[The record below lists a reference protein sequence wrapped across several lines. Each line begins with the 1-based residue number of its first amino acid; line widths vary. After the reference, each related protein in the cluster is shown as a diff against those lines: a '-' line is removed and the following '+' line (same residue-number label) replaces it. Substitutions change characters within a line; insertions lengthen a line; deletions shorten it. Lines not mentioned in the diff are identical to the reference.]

1 MAEAPDRPFPVRLG
15 LAATEVVS
23 LAKRYAKSLDTA
35 EVKNPHVLYALL
47 NQKGGLGARALE
59 ELGIEYPDTARL
71 LRYPP
76 PEGPFPEPLGRAD
89 MPTLSS
95 EVLETLG
102 WAGAEAEADG
112 WSEVDPGH
120 ILIALSQVGKDVALL
135 LEERGGGPERI
146 RELVNLLRA
155 DRGEQAKQD
164 DSQRADRPERLE
176 AVPTHRDGP
185 ATEDDMG
192 RGRFAEVLG
201 ERMRRVRGE
210 DTERPAGNWRQ
221 RWRKRRRDA
230 AEARLTG
237 PFMVHVHAPWGA
249 GKSSLLNFLAT
260 DLRNREPR
268 DGGGV
273 RRAAQFLFGRR
284 RAVKPQLSRWIVVP
298 FNAWEHQR
306 LATPWWW
313 LLAAMQRRCGR
324 ELWWI
329 DRRRWAWFWLRDVG
343 WRIWNV
349 RIAVLTV
356 SLLAVLVGVVW
367 ALDWFGLADESLST
381 VQTVLLTA
389 GSAAALAT
397 TLFTVA
403 RGTGRWLAIGS
414 AEGADRF
421 LKRASDP
428 LGVYRRRFR
437 WLVRSTGRPIAVF
450 VDDLDRGRPEYVVEL
465 LEGIQTLFV
474 AEPVAYVVAADRAWL
489 YQSFGKAY
497 EDFEET
503 AGDPSRPLGFRFLEK
518 TFQISMEIPPMSDD
532 VRGAFWGSLLSTS
545 PGGEGARGR
554 SSTSVPADAF
564 AELSTQEE
572 VESQAQSL
580 LAAGMEPEDVYAG
593 AVRRFNAAEIEQQ
606 TETLLTKF
614 APLLESNPRSMKRLV
629 NAYGFER
636 DLLVRQGHFLDEEE
650 RRQLALLTILRLR
663 WPLFADHLR
672 DNPADADLC
681 AAGNG
686 TAPDDH
692 EFKRIFTDPALRA
705 LFEDSVV
712 GTKLDRGL
720 IERFPSR
727 DE

>member
-1 MAEAPDRPFPVRLG
+1 MEVLDLAEQDAR
-15 LAATEVVS
+15 
-23 LAKRYAKSLDTA
+23 SLDTA
-35 EVKNPHVLYALL
+35 EVKTPHVLHGLL
-47 NQKGGLGARALE
+47 SQEGGLGAKALE
-59 ELGIEYPDTARL
+59 VLRIDASDASRL
-71 LRYPP
+71 LRYPS
-76 PEGPFPEPLGRAD
+76 PEGPPHRPLGEGNV
-89 MPTLSS
+89 PSLSAQ
-95 EVLETLG
+95 VRNMLQ
-102 WAGAEAEADG
+102 WAAGGAEAEG
-112 WSEVDPGH
+112 RREVDPGD
-120 ILIALSQVGKDVALL
+120 ILIALALVDSDIATL
-135 LEERGGGPERI
+135 FKERGGGPKRL
-146 RELVNLLRA
+146 RELIDAFRA
-155 DRGEQAKQD
+155 NEGEG
-164 DSQRADRPERLE
+164 ERLE
-176 AVPTHRDGP
+176 VVPTHRDAP
-185 ATEDDMG
+185 ATEDDLG

-210 DTERPAGNWRQ
+210 DTERPARNWRQ
-221 RWRKRRRDA
+221 RWRKRRRDG

-268 DGGGV
+268 AGGGV
-273 RRAAQFLFGRR
+273 RRASQFLFGRR
-284 RAVKPQLSRWIVVP
+284 RAVKPQLSRWIVVN

-313 LLAAMQRRCGR
+313 LLAAMQRRCR
-324 ELWWI
+324 QELWWI
-329 DRRRWAWFWLRDVG
+329 DRRRWAWFWVRDIG

-349 RIAVLTV
+349 RTAALTV
-356 SLLAVLVGVVW
+356 TLLAALVGTAW

-381 VQTVLLTA
+381 LQAVLLTA

-414 AEGADRF
+414 AQGADRF
-421 LKRASDP
+421 LRRANDP

-437 WLVRSTGRPIAVF
+437 WLVRSAGRPIAVF
-450 VDDLDRGRPEYVVEL
+450 VDDLDRCRPEYVVEL

-518 TFQISMEIPPMSDD
+518 TFQISMEIPPMTDD
-532 VRGAFWGSLLSTS
+532 ARGVFWGSLLGASSGGNGQGLSS
-545 PGGEGARGR
+545 P
-554 SSTSVPADAF
+554 SLPADAF
-564 AELSTQEE
+564 AGLSTQEE
-572 VESQAQSL
+572 VERHAQRL
-580 LAAGMEPEDVYAG
+580 VDDGMKADDVYAG
-593 AVRRFNAAEIEQQ
+593 AVRRFNAAAIEQQ
-606 TETLLTKF
+606 TETLLSRF
-614 APLLESNPRSMKRLV
+614 APLLEGNPRSMKRLV

-636 DLLVRQGHFLDEEE
+636 DLLIRQGHFLDEEE

-672 DNPADADLC
+672 DNPADTDLC
-681 AAGNG
+681 TAGNG
-686 TAPDDH
+686 SSPEDH
-692 EFKRIFTDPALRA
+692 EFRQVFADPALRA
-705 LFEDSVV
+705 LFEDSVA
-712 GTKLDRGL
+712 GTKLNRSL

-727 DE
+727 DDERRSELRGD

>member
-1 MAEAPDRPFPVRLG
+1 M
-15 LAATEVVS
+15 EVLS
-23 LAKRYAKSLDTA
+23 LAEQDAKALDTA
-35 EVKNPHVLYALL
+35 EVKNPHLLYALL
-47 NQKGGLGARALE
+47 SQEGGLGARALQV
-59 ELGIEYPDTARL
+59 LGINYEDTRRL
-71 LRYPP
+71 LRYPSP
-76 PEGPFPEPLGRAD
+76 RGPFPEPLDKAA

-95 EVLETLG
+95 EVLEVMRR
-102 WAGAEAEADG
+102 AAVDAEAERRPQ
-112 WSEVDPGH
+112 VDPGH
-120 ILIALSQVGKDVALL
+120 ILIALSEIEGDVATL
-135 LEERGGGPERI
+135 LEERGAGPERI
-146 RELVNLLRA
+146 RNLIYLFR
-155 DRGEQAKQD
+155 DQGEQAEQSSPENASQD
-164 DSQRADRPERLE
+164 EKGEKGEAQADRREQLE
-176 AVPTHRDGP
+176 TVPTHRDRP

-210 DTERPAGNWRQ
+210 DTERPAGNWWQRRQ
-221 RWRKRRRDA
+221 KRRRDA

-237 PFMVHVHAPWGA
+237 PFMVNVHAPWGA

-260 DLRNREPR
+260 DLRNRKPQK
-268 DGGGV
+268 GSSV
-273 RRAAQFLFGRR
+273 QRAARFLFGRR
-284 RAVKPQLSRWIVVP
+284 RAVKPQLSRWIVVH

-329 DRRRWAWFWLRDVG
+329 DRRRWAWFWARDLA

-349 RIAVLTV
+349 RVAVLTV
-356 SLLAVLVGVVW
+356 TLLAALVGIAWV
-367 ALDWFGLADESLST
+367 LDWFGLGDESLST
-381 VQTVLLTA
+381 LQTVLLTA
-389 GSAAALAT
+389 GSAVALAT
-397 TLFTVA
+397 TLFTIV

-437 WLVRSTGRPIAVF
+437 WLVRSSGRPIAVF
-450 VDDLDRGRPEYVVEL
+450 VDDLDRCRPEYVVQL

-474 AEPVAYVVAADRAWL
+474 DEPVAYVVAADRTWL
-489 YQSFGKAY
+489 HLSFGKAY
-497 EDFEET
+497 KDFEET
-503 AGDPSRPLGFRFLEK
+503 DGDPSRPLGFRFLEK
-518 TFQISMEIPPMSDD
+518 TFQISMEIPPMTDD
-532 VRGAFWGSLLSTS
+532 VRGEFWGRLLGTLA
-545 PGGEGARGR
+545 ARGDGQG
-554 SSTSVPADAF
+554 TSGESPAADAF

-572 VESQAQSL
+572 VERHAKDL
-580 LAAGMEPEDVYAG
+580 VDAGMEPEDVYAG
-593 AVRRFNAAEIEQQ
+593 AVRRFNAGAIEQQ
-606 TETLLTKF
+606 TETLLSKF

-636 DLLVRQGHFLDEEE
+636 DLLIRQGHFLDEEE

-681 AAGNG
+681 VTDSERG
-686 TAPDDH
+686 PDEDH
-692 EFKRIFTDPALRA
+692 EFKQVFSDPALRA
-705 LFEDSVV
+705 LFKDSVA

-720 IERFPSR
+720 IERFPR
-727 DE
+727 

>member
-1 MAEAPDRPFPVRLG
+1 MAEAPDRHLSVTLTPAGTEALG
-15 LAATEVVS
+15 LAEQD
-23 LAKRYAKSLDTA
+23 AKSLDTA
-35 EVKNPHVLYALL
+35 EVKTPHVLRGLL
-47 NQKGGLGARALE
+47 NQEDGLGAKALE
-59 ELGIEYPDTARL
+59 TLGVEVSDTSRL
-71 LRYPP
+71 LRYAP
-76 PEGPFPEPLGRAD
+76 PEGPPHKPLGEGNVPA
-89 MPTLSS
+89 LSV
-95 EVLETLG
+95 EVLDMLR
-102 WAGAEAEADG
+102 WAGQEADTEG
-112 WSEVDPGH
+112 RREVDPGH
-120 ILIALSQVGKDVALL
+120 ILIALALVDSDIATL
-135 LEERGGGPERI
+135 LEEKGAGLKRL
-146 RELVNLLRA
+146 RELINVFRTN
-155 DRGEQAKQD
+155 DG
-164 DSQRADRPERLE
+164 ERLE
-176 AVPTHRDGP
+176 VVPTHRDGP
-185 ATEDDMG
+185 ATEDNLG

-210 DTERPAGNWRQ
+210 DTERPARNWWQ

-260 DLRNREPR
+260 DLRNRER
-268 DGGGV
+268 RASGGV

-284 RAVKPQLSRWIVVP
+284 RAVKPQLSRWIVVH

-329 DRRRWAWFWLRDVG
+329 DRRRWAWFWVRDIG

-356 SLLAVLVGVVW
+356 TLLAALIGIAW

-381 VQTVLLTA
+381 LQAVLLTA

-397 TLFTVA
+397 TLFTIA
-403 RGTGRWLAIGS
+403 RGTGRRLAIGS

-450 VDDLDRGRPEYVVEL
+450 VDDLDRCRPEYVVEL

-474 AEPVAYVVAADRAWL
+474 DEPVAYVVAADRAWL

-503 AGDPSRPLGFRFLEK
+503 AGDSSRPLGFRFLEK
-518 TFQISMEIPPMSDD
+518 TFQISMEIPPMTDNA
-532 VRGAFWGSLLSTS
+532 RGAFWSRLLGAS
-545 PGGEGARGR
+545 PDGDGVQGL
-554 SSTSVPADAF
+554 SSPPADAF
-564 AELSTQEE
+564 AGLSTQEE
-572 VESQAQSL
+572 VERHAQSL
-580 LAAGMEPEDVYAG
+580 VNDGMKPDDVYAG
-593 AVRRFNAAEIEQQ
+593 AVRRFNAAAIEQQ
-606 TETLLTKF
+606 TETLLSRF

-636 DLLVRQGHFLDEEE
+636 DLLIRQGHFLNEEE

-672 DNPADADLC
+672 DNPADTDLC
-681 AAGNG
+681 TAGNG
-686 TAPDDH
+686 NAPEDH
-692 EFKRIFTDPALRA
+692 EFRQVFTDPALRA

-712 GTKLDRGL
+712 GTKLNRSL
-720 IERFPSR
+720 IERFPTAPPPRS
-727 DE
+727 